1 MNVTEESK
9 KEICWSA
16 ALIRRFR
23 AKRTQKK
30 FGELVGVALNT
41 VWRWEDGSVEPGPEQ
56 RRRLS
61 EMAERERFLQDW
73 KLAGSGVLVGNVDEA
88 LGRLRTERRHLSEK
102 RSRKLR
108 E

>member
-1 MNVTEESK
+1 MKITGEIK
-9 KEICWSA
+9 KEIYWTAS
-16 ALIRRFR
+16 LIRRFR

-30 FGELVGVALNT
+30 FGELLGVALNT

-61 EMAERERFLQDW
+61 EMAERECFLQDW
-73 KLAGSGVLVGNVDEA
+73 KLAGSGVLIGDVDEA
-88 LGRLRTERRHLSEK
+88 LNRLRAERRHFSQN
-102 RSRKLR
+102 RSQKLR

>member
-1 MNVTEESK
+1 MKVREESK
-9 KEICWSA
+9 KEIYWSA

-61 EMAERERFLQDW
+61 EMAERECFLQDW
-73 KLAGSGVLVGNVDEA
+73 KLAGSGLLIRDVDKA
-88 LGRLRTERRHLSEK
+88 LNRLRTERRHFSEN
-102 RSRKLR
+102 RSQKLR
-108 E
+108 K